1 MHRHLWAVFIIGLV
15 AASLSFAPSPTHA
28 QSKKKRPTA
37 EDDIDSLDGGDALE
51 EELLELEKEEFKDLD
66 PDAQAPAPVPN
77 DQPPAEEPAQIVE
90 EPAPVPTP
98 APVVKKAKPKPVAK
112 KPQPTPAPPPP
123 EPEPEP
129 VPEPVVDEEPLPEPE
144 PAPAPPPEPAARP
157 QPEPVVRAE
166 PEDDTPDEQFESRLT
181 RIYQQFYGNPISDEE
196 WFGII
201 GDRGAETYEVQRG
214 DTLWGISVT
223 FFGNGFFWPKLWQL
237 NNAGITNPHEINVG
251 DKIVF
256 SMGGLGAE
264 PAVRIAREQDMEMIV
279 KETESMPEP
288 TKVSVPGRR
297 RFTPVIEALP
307 PSLPET
313 RLEASL
319 YDRSGF
325 AITAVRSPK
334 IPDPFPILGVLTEDP
349 PPVDGQIQD
358 VETGGTTAGIYQH
371 VFVRLKKGGVGDIF
385 SAFIVRQKLGGGF
398 IFTSG
403 VPIEYQGEIEIT
415 ESLGGNLF
423 KGLVI
428 TNYDQIDVG
437 AKLTSGPVPEG
448 EFTKRGRPNPAET
461 KILGGPLDDR
471 RTIFGLNSIV
481 YLEGGANKGVAAGDI
496 LTVLKNDSLRID
508 TGLDVKP
515 TAKIG
520 TIKVLT
526 ASKKFSTGVVV
537 ESYEDIRPG
546 DRTGKDPGDD

>member
-1 MHRHLWAVFIIGLV
+1 MHRQLWAVLFI
-15 AASLSFAPSPTHA
+15 SLLAFSLALTPAESSA
-28 QSKKKRPTA
+28 QGKKNAKKQSAR
-37 EDDIDSLDGGDALE
+37 DDIDSLDGGDALE
-51 EELLELEKEEFKDLD
+51 EELLELEKEEFKELD
-66 PDAQAPAPVPN
+66 PDAQVPAPVPN
-77 DQPPAEEPAQIVE
+77 DQTLVEEPAQIVE
-90 EPAPVPTP
+90 EPEPAPMPTP
-98 APVVKKAKPKPVAK
+98 APIAKKAKPKAK
-112 KPQPTPAPPPP
+112 PAPKPTPLL

-144 PAPAPPPEPAARP
+144 PAPAPEPEPAPRP
-157 QPEPVVRAE
+157 VMRAE
-166 PEDDTPDEQFESRLT
+166 READDTPDEQFESRLT
-181 RIYQQFYGNPISDEE
+181 RIYQQFYANPISDEE

-237 NNAGITNPHEINVG
+237 NNSGITNPHEINVG

-264 PAVRIAREQDMEMIV
+264 PAVRIAREQDMEFIV
-279 KETESMPEP
+279 KETEAMPEP

-297 RFTPVIEALP
+297 RFTPVIETLP

-313 RLEASL
+313 RAESSL

-325 AITAVRSPK
+325 AITAVRSPQ
-334 IPDPFPILGVLTEDP
+334 IPDPFPILGVLTESP
-349 PPVDGQIQD
+349 PAVDGQIQD

-385 SAFIVRQKLGGGF
+385 SAFIVRKKLGGGF

-428 TNYDQIDVG
+428 ANYDQIDVG

-448 EFTKRGRPNPAET
+448 EFTKRGRANPVET
-461 KILGGPLDDR
+461 KVLGGPLDDGR
-471 RTIFGLNSIV
+471 DLFSLNSIV
-481 YLEGGANKGVAAGDI
+481 YLEGGSQKGVQPGDI
-496 LTVLKNDSLRID
+496 LTVLRNEALRTQTEI
-508 TGLDVKP
+508 DVKA

-526 ASKKFSTGVVV
+526 ASRKFSTGVVV
-537 ESYEDIRPG
+537 ESTEDIRPG